1 MHAGSLFRRKLPL
14 IPDPGQRVRLRA
26 GHRLLGG
33 SFRAISE
40 PATAVTGEVVIW
52 VAREQEYEDSIREG
66 RPAIG
71 RPWPATQMEVVLS
84 SPLEETNEAQHKLP
98 QASESARQGQATKER
113 LLTQEVTQEVTQEGS
128 EGPWFR
134 KVFGG
139 AASAKVVE
147 VTSAEPEPV
156 GIPLEE
162 FERYTRTKPPG
173 A

>member
-1 MHAGSLFRRKLPL
+1 M
-14 IPDPGQRVRLRA
+14 
-26 GHRLLGG
+26 LGG

-40 PATAVTGEVVIW
+40 PATAETGEVVIW

-66 RPAIG
+66 RPAVG
-71 RPWPATQMEVVLS
+71 RPWPAKQMEVVLS
-84 SPLEETNEAQHKLP
+84 PLEEANEAQHKLP
-98 QASESARQGQATKER
+98 QASESARQGQGTKER
-113 LLTQEVTQEVTQEGS
+113 LLTQEVTQEGS
-128 EGPWFR
+128 EGPWWS

-156 GIPLEE
+156 GRPLEE

>member
-1 MHAGSLFRRKLPL
+1 LHAGSLFRRKPPL
-14 IPDPGQRVRLRA
+14 IPDPGQRVR
-26 GHRLLGG
+26 
-33 SFRAISE
+33 AISE
-40 PATAVTGEVVIW
+40 PATAETGEVVIW

-66 RPAIG
+66 RPAVG
-71 RPWPATQMEVVLS
+71 RPWPAKQMEVVLS
-84 SPLEETNEAQHKLP
+84 PLEEANEAQHKLP
-98 QASESARQGQATKER
+98 QASESARQGQGTKER
-113 LLTQEVTQEVTQEGS
+113 LLTQEVTQEGS
-128 EGPWFR
+128 EGPWLR

-156 GIPLEE
+156 GIHLEE

>member
-1 MHAGSLFRRKLPL
+1 LHAGPLFRKKLPL

-40 PATAVTGEVVIW
+40 PATAETGEVVIW

-66 RPAIG
+66 RPAVG
-71 RPWPATQMEVVLS
+71 RPWPAKQMEVVLS
-84 SPLEETNEAQHKLP
+84 PLEEANEAQHKLP
-98 QASESARQGQATKER
+98 QASESARQGQGTKER
-113 LLTQEVTQEVTQEGS
+113 LLTQEVTQEGS
-128 EGPWFR
+128 EGPWLR